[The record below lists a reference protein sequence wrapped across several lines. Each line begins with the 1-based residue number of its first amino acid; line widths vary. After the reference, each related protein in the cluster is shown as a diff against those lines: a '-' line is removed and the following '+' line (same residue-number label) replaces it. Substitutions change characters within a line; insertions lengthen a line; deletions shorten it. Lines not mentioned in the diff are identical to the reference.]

1 MAADTGSIMTMTGV
15 TGQAICILALM
26 SLTVH
31 SVGAIKCWECNSNYD
46 KRCGDPFDGDS
57 SAVVD
62 CDQKQHEMHYLPKQ
76 ANGSAY
82 TATICRKTYQTT
94 NEITRVVRGCGWLP
108 NVDSMAERTCF
119 SRTGT
124 HQVMVQHCVCTNDN
138 PDEPCNSVSS
148 LAPLLALVLTAL
160 TAAGLGRPL

>member
-1 MAADTGSIMTMTGV
+1 MAADTGITAMTA
-15 TGQAICILALM
+15 QAICIMALM
-26 SLTVH
+26 SLAVH

-62 CDQKQHEMHYLPKQ
+62 CNQKQHEMHFLPKQ

-82 TATICRKTYQTT
+82 TATMCRKTYQTT
-94 NEITRVVRGCGWLP
+94 NDITRVVRGCGWLP
-108 NVDSMAERTCF
+108 NEGTMEGRTCF

-124 HQVMVQHCVCTNDN
+124 HQVMVEHCVCKNAN

-148 LAPLLALVLTAL
+148 LAPLLALVLTACI
-160 TAAGLGRPL
+160 AAGLGRPL